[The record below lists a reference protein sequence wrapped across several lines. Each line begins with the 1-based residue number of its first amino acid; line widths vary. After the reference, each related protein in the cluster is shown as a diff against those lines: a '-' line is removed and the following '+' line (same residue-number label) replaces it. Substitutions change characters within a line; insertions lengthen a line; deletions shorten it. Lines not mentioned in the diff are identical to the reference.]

1 MSAHRA
7 LQSQNSENVVYSW
20 APLREAWGRGL
31 IFPKVEADIVRHGQ
45 TEYNARGLVSGG
57 ADVALSDLGRQ
68 QAVQVARL
76 LRPPYQAI
84 FVSRMSRAIETLDI
98 ALTYRGLPVVYDIDS
113 RLNERSL
120 GVLEG
125 RPRVHVQEF
134 AEGNLDFA
142 PAGGESYRSVAQ
154 RCMSFLL
161 DIQRIMSAWPMGSRI
176 LICTHQGPM
185 RILHGVMHE
194 ERSPSRILGV
204 EWGNALMVRQTLTN
218 VHWPRFLGRHPVLA
232 AARR

>member
-7 LQSQNSENVVYSW
+7 LESHNSENVVYSW
-20 APLREAWGRGL
+20 TTLREGWSRAL
-31 IFPKVEADIVRHGQ
+31 VFPKVEADIVRHGQ

-57 ADVALSDLGRQ
+57 AEVALSELGRQ
-68 QAVQVARL
+68 QAVHVARL
-76 LRPPYQAI
+76 LRPPYRLI
-84 FVSRMSRAIETLDI
+84 LVSSMSRAVETLEI
-98 ALTYRGLPVVYDIDS
+98 ALKYRGLPLAYEIDS

-125 RPRVHVQEF
+125 RPRVHVKEF

-142 PAGGESYRSVAQ
+142 PPGGESYRSVAQ
-154 RCMSFLL
+154 RCMSFML
-161 DIQRIMSAWPMGSRI
+161 DVQKVMSAWPPGGRI

-194 ERSPSRILGV
+194 ERSPSRILGG

-218 VHWPRFLGRHPVLA
+218 VRWPRFLRDAVIA
-232 AARR
+232 SRS